1 MLNADKIRGVLFDYG
16 GTIDSNGVHWAE
28 VIWQAYQHENV
39 PVTKELFRE
48 AYIHGE
54 RTLGK
59 NPLIKPHHNFLD
71 MMRVKVDVQMGWI
84 EEDGG
89 SGGNRGSG
97 GKKSVT
103 QLFSYSAIQQNR
115 GNGERERITEYC
127 YTYARSSVER
137 ARPVIEWI
145 AGRYPVVLVSN
156 FYGNIAAVLQDF
168 GIDRFFPVIIESA
181 VVGVRKPDPQIFRLG
196 VEALQLREDEVV
208 VIGDSYDKDI
218 LPATAVGC
226 QTIWLK
232 NTGWSEYTGTE
243 TAGLVI
249 SDFEEL
255 KIYL

>member
-59 NPLIKPHHNFLD
+59 NPLIKPDHTFLD
-71 MMRVKVDVQMGWI
+71 MLRIKVDIQMGWI

-89 SGGNRGSG
+89 NRGSRGNRGGGGNRRNG
-97 GKKSVT
+97 G
-103 QLFSYSAIQQNR
+103 R
-115 GNGERERITEYC
+115 GRIAEYC
-127 YTYARSSVER
+127 YDYARSSVEH

-145 AGRYPVVLVSN
+145 TEKYPVVLVSN

-168 GIDRFFPVIIESA
+168 GIDRFFPIIIESA

-196 VEALQLREDEVV
+196 VEALRLREEEVV

-218 LPATAVGC
+218 IPATAVGC

-232 NTGWSEYTGTE
+232 RTGWSEYSGTE

-255 KIYL
+255 RKGV

>member
-1 MLNADKIRGVLFDYG
+1 MLDADKIRGVLFDYG

-28 VIWQAYQHENV
+28 VMWQAYQHENV

-59 NPLIKPHHNFLD
+59 NPLIKPHHTFLD
-71 MMRVKVDVQMGWI
+71 ILRVKVDIQMGWI
-84 EEDGG
+84 ENGG
-89 SGGNRGSG
+89 SGGNRGSRE
-97 GKKSVT
+97 KKSVT

-115 GNGERERITEYC
+115 GNGEREHIADYC
-127 YTYARSSVER
+127 YGYARSSVER
-137 ARPVIEWI
+137 AHPVIEWI

-156 FYGNIAAVLQDF
+156 FYGNLAAVLQDF

-196 VEALQLREDEVV
+196 VEALRLREDEVV

-218 LPATAVGC
+218 IPATAVGC

-243 TAGLVI
+243 TADLVI

-255 KIYL
+255 KINL